1 VLTPKTV
8 SAEPLLWARGG
19 VVIGTPPRRPSGVPR
34 NKPSFAPSFLS
45 MLRKLRVTRP
55 RNVNVDEGHY
65 LTVAWC
71 YVRVMYIL

>member
-1 VLTPKTV
+1 
-8 SAEPLLWARGG
+8 
-19 VVIGTPPRRPSGVPR
+19 
-34 NKPSFAPSFLS
+34 